1 MITLRIQ
8 AVAPVNEKCIT
19 KAREWGAQVSL
30 EESEQTSLAG
40 IYRIQPGGCGRAGRG
55 RNRKLRFDRGNGKCF
70 RVRKHHSRDV
80 NNDDLE
86 ELRWQRDLNID
97 LTGEKDKAYS

>member
-8 AVAPVNEKCIT
+8 AVVPVNEKCIT

-40 IYRIQPGGCGRAGRG
+40 IYRIQPGGCGRT
-55 RNRKLRFDRGNGKCF
+55 
-70 RVRKHHSRDV
+70 VRIRD
-80 NNDDLE
+80 
-86 ELRWQRDLNID
+86 
-97 LTGEKDKAYS
+97 